1 MAGRRPHG
9 SGTAYR
15 RAERGDWA
23 AQIFVTE
30 SGTNKRVRRTIYAKT
45 REELEEKRS
54 ALLAAV
60 ARNDP
65 IPPAKLTVG
74 VYLAEWLEHV
84 AMPRVRPTT
93 WRSYRRCVEDYLIP
107 GLGTRRLGQLSARE
121 VRMFLDQL
129 LREGKG
135 ARTVQYVHA
144 TLRVALGDAMREELI
159 PKNVAKLVRA
169 PKPAER
175 EHEPLS
181 VEEVRQLFRT
191 HRESPLLPM
200 LAVFALLGLRRS
212 EVLGLKW
219 EDVDLEDG
227 VLRVRRSVQR
237 VEKGLVEMP
246 TKTAR
251 SRRSLPLPGIV
262 VELLRRQADQQA
274 KWRVDAGGAYAELGY
289 VFTTPIGTPM
299 DPRNCTRVVQKACV
313 AAGLRKVRLHDFRH
327 GCVSVLL
334 ELGVPPRTVMEIVGH
349 SALEMTMNVYGHV
362 NLSAKREA
370 MDQVGKLFEEGE

>member
-1 MAGRRPHG
+1 MSKRSNG
-9 SGTAYR
+9 SGSAAR
-15 RAERGDWA
+15 KRADGRWA
-23 AQIFVTE
+23 VHVIVTE
-30 SGTNKRVRRTIYAKT
+30 SGTNRRVRRTLYGRSRK
-45 REELEEKRS
+45 EVEEKRTE
-54 ALLAAV
+54 LLAAS
-60 ARNDP
+60 ARHEP
-65 IPPAKLTVG
+65 IPPTKLTVG
-74 VYLAEWLEHV
+74 IYLEEWLEHV
-84 AMPRVRPTT
+84 ARPRVRPTT
-93 WRSYRRCVEDYLIP
+93 LRSYERCVRSYLVP
-107 GLGTRRLGQLSARE
+107 GLGRRPLGQLSARE
-121 VRMFLDQL
+121 VRMFLDGL
-129 LREGKG
+129 LKEGRG

-144 TLRVALGDAMREELI
+144 TLRVALEDATREELI
-159 PKNVAKLVRA
+159 AKNVAKLVRA

-175 EHEPLS
+175 EHDPLS
-181 VEEVRQLFRT
+181 VDEVRQLFRA
-191 HRESPLLPM
+191 HRDSPLLPM

-219 EDVDLEDG
+219 EDVDLDG
-227 VLRVRRSVQR
+227 GVVQVRRSVQR
-237 VEKGLVEMP
+237 VEEGLVEMP

-262 VELLRRQADQQA
+262 VELLHKQADQQA

-289 VFTTPIGTPM
+289 VFSTPIGTPM

-313 AAGLRKVRLHDFRH
+313 DAGLRKVRLHDFRH

-370 MDQVGKLFEEGE
+370 MNQVGRLFEEEP